1 MAARVRPLLAVAAVL
16 LLLCCCYG
24 GAAADAV
31 AESCDAIR
39 DFVDVSF
46 CASRLRSVPGAAAAD
61 RHGHLLMAADLAAAS
76 GASARDAAA
85 AMARG
90 AEGPGGGGGPAA
102 RDALEACGILY
113 GAASVPALRLMRGYA
128 AARSWGAA
136 RALLPLT
143 GQAGIGCDAALAGA
157 GSAAA
162 AAGMAGANREF
173 DQLSTMATALLN
185 KVS

>member
-1 MAARVRPLLAVAAVL
+1 MGKVRPLLAVAAA
-16 LLLCCCYG
+16 LLLCCSSCYG

-85 AMARG
+85 AL
-90 AEGPGGGGGPAA
+90 
-102 RDALEACGILY
+102 DALEACGILY

-162 AAGMAGANREF
+162 AARMAGPNREF